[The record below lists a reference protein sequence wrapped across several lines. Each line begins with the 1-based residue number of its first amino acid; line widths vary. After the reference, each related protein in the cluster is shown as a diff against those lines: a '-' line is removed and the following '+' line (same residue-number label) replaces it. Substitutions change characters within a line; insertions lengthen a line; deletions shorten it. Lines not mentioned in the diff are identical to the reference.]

1 MIYCLLSYLCYF
13 PQNNLFAGTSTGP
26 PKLSEDNNDRMRAG
40 LLSKVNELLIIYYI
54 HVHVHVTQNSLI
66 IQFDLLNCP
75 YLFSFR

>member
-40 LLSKVNELLIIYYI
+40 LLSKVNELLKNILYTCTCTCNTKQSNHSI
-54 HVHVHVTQNSLI
+54 
-66 IQFDLLNCP
+66 
-75 YLFSFR
+75 